1 MRYDSPMRTARFGAI
16 LLFLLGLAPMAWA
29 AEPPALA
36 KARALYNSGNYEG
49 AIDSAALARRQPPFA
64 DAAALVIA
72 RSYLERYRQN
82 ADAKDLVAARET
94 FVTIKVSTLTPRDQ
108 VDLVIGMAQALYLAE
123 SFGAAADLFQTAL
136 NRSSLLGARD
146 RMMLLD
152 WWATALDREAQSRP
166 VDRRRAVFERIGA
179 RMEEELR
186 QDPGSWVANYWQ
198 AVALRGAGDIE
209 GAWHA
214 AVAAWVRSTLS
225 PETTVELRA
234 DLDRLVMQALIPE
247 RSRVMAVRDAQEAVG
262 ALRTEWDLLKQQ
274 WK

>member
-1 MRYDSPMRTARFGAI
+1 MRYDSPMRTARIGAI

-29 AEPPALA
+29 AEPPTLA

-49 AIDSAALARRQPPFA
+49 AIDAAALARRQPQWA

-72 RSYLERYRQN
+72 RSHLERYRQN

-152 WWATALDREAQSRP
+152 WWATSLDREAQSRP
-166 VDRRRAVFERIGA
+166 VDRRRVVFERIGA

-225 PETTVELRA
+225 PETTAELRA

-262 ALRTEWDLLKQQ
+262 ALRAEWDLLKQQ

>member
-1 MRYDSPMRTARFGAI
+1 MRYDSCMRTARIGAM

-36 KARALYNSGNYEG
+36 KARALYNSGNYEA
-49 AIDSAALARRQPPFA
+49 AIDSAGVARRQPPWA

-123 SFGAAADLFQTAL
+123 SFGASADLFQTAL

-166 VDRRRAVFERIGA
+166 VDRRRVVFERIGA

-214 AVAAWVRSTLS
+214 AVAGVRSTLS
-225 PETTVELRA
+225 PETTAELRT

-262 ALRTEWDLLKQQ
+262 ALRAEWDLLKQQ

>member
-1 MRYDSPMRTARFGAI
+1 MRYDSPMRTARIGAI

-49 AIDSAALARRQPPFA
+49 AIDSAALARRQPSFA

-166 VDRRRAVFERIGA
+166 VDRRRVVFERIGA

-262 ALRTEWDLLKQQ
+262 ALRAEWDLLKQQ